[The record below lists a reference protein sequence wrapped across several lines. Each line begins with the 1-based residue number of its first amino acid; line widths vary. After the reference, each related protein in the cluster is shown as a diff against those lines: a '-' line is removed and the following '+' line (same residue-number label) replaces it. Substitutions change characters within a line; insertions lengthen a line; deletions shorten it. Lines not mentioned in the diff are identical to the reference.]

1 VDPRQVEDSEVVNK
15 VMNKEYTMLKAV
27 LIIIALVAAAL
38 LAIAFIP
45 TLMS

>member
-1 VDPRQVEDSEVVNK
+1 MDPRQVEDSEVVNK

>member
-1 VDPRQVEDSEVVNK
+1 
-15 VMNKEYTMLKAV
+15 MNKEYTMLKAV

>member
-1 VDPRQVEDSEVVNK
+1 MDPRQVEDSEVVNK
-15 VMNKEYTMLKAV
+15 VINKEYTMLKAV

>member
-15 VMNKEYTMLKAV
+15 VINKEYTMLKAV